1 MSFEVVEVVLF
12 FCRGKKGRLVYVFEC
27 GFSGGNLGWFFLLLY
42 FFFEL
47 EGEVIYWK
55 EEEKVRVKFERIE
68 YV

>member
-1 MSFEVVEVVLF
+1 MSSEAVEVALLL
-12 FCRGKKGRLVYVFEC
+12 CRGKKGRLVHAPEC

-42 FFFEL
+42 FLFEL

-55 EEEKVRVKFERIE
+55 EEEKVRVKFERTE